1 MSYHAFMSKT
11 VELNA
16 DERAVLDWIDTR
28 SDHMIETVK
37 AWSAIN
43 SGSRN
48 AEGLERMRACL
59 NEAFAELGGEISAVD
74 LPPTTIV
81 EPDGTVRE
89 QGFTPAF
96 HCRLRPQA
104 PIRIVMTGHHDTVF
118 PKDSHFQG
126 LEYWDEDTLNG
137 PGVADMKGGIIVMLH
152 ALLGLERCPW
162 KDEIGVDVL
171 ISPDEEI
178 GSLGSGPVLADL
190 AAGAD
195 IGMTYEPALADGSL
209 AGARKGSGNWSLKI
223 SGKAAHA
230 GREHHLGRN
239 ALAAACAFGT
249 GLDELNGRRE
259 DVTFNLARIDG
270 GGPPNVVP
278 DNAVVRFNVRVKTEN
293 DGVWVQAEL
302 DRLVDEINIRDGIS
316 AELHGGFT
324 RPPKPMSPANA
335 KMFEWTKAAGSALG
349 LDIRWQ
355 DTGGVCEGN
364 NLWAAGCPNV
374 DTLGVRGA
382 DIHSDREIVKLSSF
396 TERAK
401 LSAIMLMKFAR
412 GEFNARDAR
421 ALARSSA

>member
-1 MSYHAFMSKT
+1 MLER

-16 DERAVLDWIDTR
+16 DERAVLDWIDSR
-28 SDHMIETVK
+28 ADHMIATVK
-37 AWSAIN
+37 DWSAIN
-43 SGSRN
+43 SGSHN
-48 AEGLERMRACL
+48 AAGLERMRAKL
-59 NEAFAELGGEISAVD
+59 EEAFAELGGEISAVE
-74 LPPTTIV
+74 LPPSTVV
-81 EPDGTVRE
+81 ERDGRVTE
-89 QGFTPAF
+89 KAYTPSF
-96 HCRLRPQA
+96 HCRIRPQA

-118 PKDSHFQG
+118 PENSHFQTTE
-126 LEYWDEDTLNG
+126 LWDEDTLNG

-152 ALLGLERCPW
+152 GLLGLQRSPW

-178 GSLGSGPVLADL
+178 GSRGSAPILAEL

-195 IGMTYEPALADGSL
+195 VGMTYEPALADGSL
-209 AGARKGSGNWSLKI
+209 AGARKGSGNWALKV

-239 ALAAACAFGT
+239 AIAAACAFGL
-249 GLDELNGRRE
+249 GLDQLNGKRP

-270 GGPPNVVP
+270 GGPENVVP
-278 DNAVVRFNVRVKTEN
+278 DTAVARFNVRVASEN
-293 DGVWVQAEL
+293 DKIWVEAEL
-302 DRLVDEINIRDGIS
+302 ERLLDEVRIRDGIE

-324 RPPKPMSPANA
+324 RPPKPMTPANA
-335 KMFEWTKAAGSALG
+335 KMFEWTRAAGGAIG
-349 LDIRWQ
+349 LNIRWQ

-396 TERAK
+396 AERAK
-401 LSAIMLMKFAR
+401 LSAVMLMKFAQ
-412 GEFNARDAR
+412 GEFDARQAR
-421 ALARSSA
+421 ALARGETAS

>member
-1 MSYHAFMSKT
+1 MLHH

-16 DERAVLDWIDTR
+16 SEREVLDWVDGR
-28 SDHMIETVK
+28 ADHMIETVQT
-37 AWSAIN
+37 WSAIN

-48 AEGLERMRACL
+48 PEGLERMRACL
-59 NEAFAELGGEISAVD
+59 NEAFAETGGEICAVD
-74 LPPTTIV
+74 LPPSTVV

-89 QGFTPAF
+89 QAYTPSF
-96 HCRLRPQA
+96 QCRIRPQA
-104 PIRIVMTGHHDTVF
+104 PVRIVMTGHHDTVF
-118 PKDSHFQG
+118 PKESHFQSAK
-126 LEYWDEDTLNG
+126 YWDDDTLNG
-137 PGVADMKGGIIVMLH
+137 PGVADMKGGILVMLH
-152 ALLGLERCPW
+152 GILALERTPW
-162 KDEIGVDVL
+162 KDQIGIDVL

-190 AAGAD
+190 ARGAD

-209 AGARKGSGNWSLKI
+209 AGARKGSGNWSLKV
-223 SGKAAHA
+223 SGRAAHA

-259 DVTFNLARIDG
+259 GITFNLAKIDG

-278 DNAVVRFNVRVKTEN
+278 DNAVVRFNIRVQTEN
-293 DGVWVQAEL
+293 DRIWVLAEL
-302 DRLVDEINIRDGIS
+302 DRLLDEIRVRDGIE

-324 RPPKPMSPANA
+324 RPPKPMTPANA
-335 KMFEWTKAAGSALG
+335 KMFEWTRAAGGAIG

-382 DIHSDREIVKLSSF
+382 DIHSDREIVKVSSF
-396 TERAK
+396 AERAK
-401 LSAIMLMKFAR
+401 LSAVMLMKFAR
-412 GEFNARDAR
+412 GEFDARQAR
-421 ALARSSA
+421 ALARQAG

>member
-1 MSYHAFMSKT
+1 MLEH
-11 VELNA
+11 VELSA
-16 DERAVLDWIDTR
+16 QEREILDWVDSR
-28 SDHMIETVK
+28 GDHMIETVK
-37 AWSAIN
+37 AWSVIN

-48 AEGLERMRACL
+48 PDGLEAMRAAL
-59 NEAFAELGGEISAVD
+59 EEAFAETGGQISSFD
-74 LPPTTIV
+74 LPSSTV
-81 EPDGTVRE
+81 VDPDGTVRQQE
-89 QGFTPAF
+89 YTPAF
-96 HCRLRPQA
+96 HCRIRPQA

-126 LEYWDEDTLNG
+126 LEMWDEDTLNG

-152 ALLGLERCPW
+152 GILALERSPW
-162 KDEIGVDVL
+162 KDEIGIDVL

-178 GSLGSGPVLADL
+178 GNLGSGPVLAEL

-209 AGARKGSGNWSLKI
+209 AGARKGSGNWSLKVT
-223 SGKAAHA
+223 GKAAHA

-239 ALAAACAFGT
+239 ALAAACAFGVS
-249 GLDELNGRRE
+249 LDELNGKRE
-259 DVTFNLARIDG
+259 GVTFNLAKIDG

-278 DNAVVRFNVRVKTEN
+278 DTAVVRFNIRVFNEN
-293 DGVWVQAEL
+293 DQIWVEAEL
-302 DRLVDEINIRDGIS
+302 ERLLDEIRIRDGIG

-324 RPPKPMSPANA
+324 RPPKPMTPANA
-335 KMFEWTKAAGSALG
+335 KMFEWTRAAGGALG
-349 LDIRWQ
+349 LNIRWQ

-401 LSAIMLMKFAR
+401 LSAIMLMKFAQ
-412 GEFNARDAR
+412 GEFDAREAR
-421 ALARSSA
+421 ALARKA